1 MNTYQKKYLF
11 GNIIKLLKSLNLS
24 RKEYLQKKQE
34 FYDYIFG
41 KKEKIKEGE
50 INEKFNWY

>member
-24 RKEYLQKKQE
+24 REEYLQKKQE

-41 KKEKIKEGE
+41 KKEKNKRRR
-50 INEKFNWY
+50 NK